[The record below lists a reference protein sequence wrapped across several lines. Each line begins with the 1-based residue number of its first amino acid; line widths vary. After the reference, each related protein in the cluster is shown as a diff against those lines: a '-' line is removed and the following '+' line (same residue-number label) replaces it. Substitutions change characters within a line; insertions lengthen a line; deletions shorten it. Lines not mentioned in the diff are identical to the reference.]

1 MYWGAVGKQHLE
13 SAGYCEIFKVIV
25 VVIFILIIIN
35 IVIITGFYIAT
46 VHIAFPCCEAC
57 LMSKVTFFIPDS

>member
-1 MYWGAVGKQHLE
+1 MYWGPVGQQPLE
-13 SAGYCEIFKVIV
+13 SAGYCEIFQVIV
-25 VVIFILIIIN
+25 VVIFIFIVIN

-46 VHIAFPCCEAC
+46 VCSAFPCREAC